1 MTHTPDRRRDPQLR
15 TAIDEYR
22 ELAARL
28 KTEAANCKD
37 PVQREKHRALAKSL
51 TELAD
56 AFQGRP
62 SISN

>member
-28 KTEAANCKD
+28 KTEAQT
-37 PVQREKHRALAKSL
+37 VR
-51 TELAD
+51 T
-56 AFQGRP
+56 P
-62 SISN
+62 SNARSIARWQNR